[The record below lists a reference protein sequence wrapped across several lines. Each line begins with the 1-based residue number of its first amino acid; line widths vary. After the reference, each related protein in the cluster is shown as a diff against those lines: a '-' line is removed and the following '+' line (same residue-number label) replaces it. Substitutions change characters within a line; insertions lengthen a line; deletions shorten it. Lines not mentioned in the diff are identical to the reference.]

1 MKRIIKFILSI
12 LVVILGVIFLPKWI
26 LMILLIIIY
35 LIEVFE
41 PKLDVSDTQCIL
53 WINNLKD
60 GKRKF
65 IIIAKNN
72 DN

>member
-1 MKRIIKFILSI
+1 
-12 LVVILGVIFLPKWI
+12 
-26 LMILLIIIY
+26 MILLIIIY